1 MAKKNQYGY
10 VYIFTNPSFREDWI
24 KIGKTTD
31 VEVRL
36 KTLDTTALPLPF
48 EKYATLKT
56 IKYEKAE
63 KHVHHYIERFTKLRI
78 RDNREFHFAFFSF
91 LKSQLIFVTVSLL
104 FRTFAKTKQ

>member
-1 MAKKNQYGY
+1 MAKKNEYGY

-78 RDNREFHFAFFSF
+78 RDNREFFNVKKMH
-91 LKSQLIFVTVSLL
+91 
-104 FRTFAKTKQ
+104 

>member
-10 VYIFTNPSFREDWI
+10 VYIFTNPSFTEDWI

-78 RDNREFHFAFFSF
+78 RDNREFHFAFFHS
-91 LKSQLIFVTVSLL
+91 
-104 FRTFAKTKQ
+104 

>member
-63 KHVHHYIERFTKLRI
+63 NMCIITLKDSLNFVLGTTENFTLP
-78 RDNREFHFAFFSF
+78 FFI
-91 LKSQLIFVTVSLL
+91 LKIPTYFCNCI
-104 FRTFAKTKQ
+104 TFISYLCKN